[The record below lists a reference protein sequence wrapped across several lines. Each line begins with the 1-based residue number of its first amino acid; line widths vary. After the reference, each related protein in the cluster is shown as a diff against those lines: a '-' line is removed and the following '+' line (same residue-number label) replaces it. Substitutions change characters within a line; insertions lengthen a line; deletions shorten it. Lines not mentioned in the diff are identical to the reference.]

1 MHAEM
6 HAALLRARHP
16 EALGS
21 RGGERPD
28 ALHLERDL
36 GMELE
41 AERVLA
47 AAKAL
52 HRIGVV
58 GRQQLAAR
66 GQLHALAMPLIHFH
80 RPRKPRAAGFGRL
93 DADVADLDLSLRMRP
108 DLAAG

>member
-6 HAALLRARHP
+6 HAALLDARQL
-16 EALGS
+16 EALDGPA
-21 RGGERPD
+21 GERPD

-41 AERVLA
+41 AEGVVA

-66 GQLHALAMPLIHFH
+66 RQLHALAMPLIHFH
-80 RPRKPRAAGFGRL
+80 RPREPRAARLGRL
-93 DADVADLDLSLRMRP
+93 DVDITDLDLAL
-108 DLAAG
+108 